1 MPIPETRNME
11 PLSRSHLGPAVGD
24 DSDPELS
31 LREIVRVLYQN
42 WRSIALLSIVAVILT
57 AIVVF
62 TAPRTYTSTAS
73 FYPESRRSGS
83 GSLSS
88 LSQQFGINLPGSD
101 AGQSLQFYVA
111 LVGSREILSRL
122 VMDSLPAV
130 SPTGTRVTKT
140 VGDLLE
146 LTQKSLPERVEE
158 GVDALRGIIKPIPN
172 LTTGIVRID
181 VTTRSP
187 GLSRALA
194 QRTIDLINE
203 FNLQKR
209 QSQGAS
215 EAKFAE
221 GRLAEMTYSLR
232 AAEAQLQDFE
242 QRNVEYLRSPQ
253 LRIEHQRLENNLGAK
268 QMLHT
273 SLTESYEQ
281 ARMEE
286 VRDTPVITVLE
297 RPVAAVRP
305 NSRHVLQKMMF
316 AMIVGAML
324 GIVIAF
330 VRSNFDFWN
339 PSRL

>member
-1 MPIPETRNME
+1 MSIPESRNVE
-11 PLSRSHLGPAVGD
+11 PLSRSRVAPAVGD

-42 WRSIALLSIVAVILT
+42 WRSIALLSLAAVILT
-57 AIVVF
+57 ATVVL
-62 TAPRTYTSTAS
+62 ASPRTFTSTAS
-73 FYPESRRSGS
+73 FYPESRRGGGS

-122 VMDSLPAV
+122 VMDSLPAITP
-130 SPTGTRVTKT
+130 SGKKVTKT

-146 LTQKSLPERVEE
+146 LTQKSPPERVEE

-187 GLSRALA
+187 GLSQALA

-215 EAKFAE
+215 EARFAE

-242 QRNVEYLRSPQ
+242 QRNAEYLRSPQ
-253 LRIEHQRLENNLGAK
+253 LRIEHQRLENNLAAK

-297 RPVAAVRP
+297 RPVVAVRP
-305 NSRHVLQKMMF
+305 NSRHALQKMMF
-316 AMIVGAML
+316 ALIVGAML

-330 VRSNFDFWN
+330 VRYNFDLWN
-339 PSRL
+339 PS